1 MQFWDTIVTYFRNFS
16 MYLGTSQWQDY
27 TEIIIIAILLYFTMK
42 WMKNTRAWSLLKG
55 LLVVLIFVLFAK
67 VFHMDTILWLFS
79 NILQFGVIALIVVL
93 QPELRKALETLGRSN
108 ILGSVLYF
116 GQQPGGDYLSDASI
130 REIVR
135 ACSQMGRVRT
145 GALIVIENKES
156 INRIDETGIKVDA
169 EITSQLL
176 INIFEKNTPLH
187 DGAVTVRNNR
197 VSSATCYL
205 PLSTSDMI
213 SKELGTRHRAAMG
226 MSEESDA
233 VIVVVSEETGRISV
247 AHDGILDTNITDET
261 LTRILLSTVGKNTE
275 EESEKNAKGKRR
287 RRKHEDT

>member
-27 TEIIIIAILLYFTMK
+27 TEILIIAVLLYFTMK
-42 WMKNTRAWSLLKG
+42 WMHNTRAWSLLKG
-55 LLVVLIFVLFAK
+55 LLVILIFVLFAN
-67 VFHMDTILWLFS
+67 VFHMDTILWLSS
-79 NILQFGVIALIVVL
+79 NIFQFGVIALIVVL

-108 ILGSVLYF
+108 ILGSILYF
-116 GQQPGGDYLSDASI
+116 SQQAGDTVLTDDSI

-169 EITSQLL
+169 ELTSQLL

-205 PLSTSDMI
+205 PLSQSVMI
-213 SKELGTRHRAAMG
+213 SKDLGTRHRAAMG

-247 AHDGILDTNITDET
+247 AHDGVLDANLTEET
-261 LTRILLSTVGKNTE
+261 LTRILLSTVGRNPE
-275 EESEKNAKGKRR
+275 EESDKNSNRKRR
-287 RRKHEDT
+287 RKKS